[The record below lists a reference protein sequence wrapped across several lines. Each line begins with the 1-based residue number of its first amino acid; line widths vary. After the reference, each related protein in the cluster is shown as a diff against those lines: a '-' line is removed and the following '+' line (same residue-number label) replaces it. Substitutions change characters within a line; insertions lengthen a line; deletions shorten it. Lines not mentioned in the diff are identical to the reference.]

1 MVEPPF
7 FYGCPLNLKRDT
19 DMVRNVRK
27 HGVADSFFFE
37 QQHPLS
43 KREVFEPSVRC
54 MM

>member
-27 HGVADSFFFE
+27 HGVADSFFLNNNILYRKGRFSN
-37 QQHPLS
+37 QVS
-43 KREVFEPSVRC
+43 DA
-54 MM
+54 